1 MSSHGGTVYRAP
13 SYFVWNHRKHA
24 SSSPRSSPRT
34 MGDGVMNIS
43 HEGGAGLDAGP
54 SPHKMRSPR
63 SRATAVA
70 GADNQSTDTKSSG
83 VSGDSGD
90 PSSAVSISPKH
101 KDPDRIKKDREREER
116 VRQARERLEEERKKK
131 LVELQEQ
138 QRQAQENREKQ
149 LEMRRK
155 KIEDLR
161 RRDVERRQEVDRRRR
176 ERDEHEKSRRE
187 SLLLKAEE
195 RVARY
200 EAWKRSGQKG
210 GRSHVLG
217 FGSSAP
223 RYICQTERPRRS
235 SSHSALGRRSPNG
248 SDSDYSFRPQRR
260 AVSACSTVR
269 RHCCVDLNRAGPPPG
284 CVMPPSKHLSVST
297 SVLYHKRNTDFSSS
311 GALNVSNKPESLL
324 ALNTIPEG
332 RRSFLAPYAP
342 PPSRPKSVMT
352 LSASSAGSGTTTGG
366 VKLRENKS
374 PRKQRPASVG
384 TSMPSF
390 VNLDTSTSSSSSP
403 RSKSTDRLARER
415 TRPRGSSSARR
426 AEEKEKEKENEKKQ
440 QLDKSGSRIS
450 RSTLDRL
457 STPKQPPAK
466 SSGDGKEAGSTPRRE
481 SPIAR
486 HAQARLVI
494 RLRRK
499 VLPRKAYS
507 TSNLSMPRKKSSIR
521 ERTPRE
527 PSVGKAREHKTTPSA
542 PSAAAGSGGGT
553 ASPSTPRGVSP
564 ASRTPNRTPNRV
576 LSPPLP
582 PGADEDGGSGAA
594 PQARPSPA
602 PSTPAEKPESEK
614 PVAEKPVAEKPAAE
628 KPLAESTP
636 RATPTTTEKPLAEST
651 PRATPTTSEKSG
663 GDITAEEYKAKL
675 AEKRRQA
682 RERAEKEAEEE
693 RKRQEELER
702 QEEERQRLE
711 EEEQLRQDEEM
722 MKMAEE
728 GRKAEEERL
737 KKAIEAEDAR
747 KADEAA
753 RLEQEK
759 LAKEEADRKA
769 KEDAERQELERIE
782 KARKDEEERLER
794 KKRLEMIMK
803 RVKTDNAGEGGKDSP
818 KSVTSS
824 PTKSVASTAS
834 SDASPME
841 PDNKTLQA
849 MAAHSAT
856 PQGGEDSPRED
867 SQSPANGSLSPVTAP
882 SPVTTPP
889 QETEEAETAKADEKT
904 EDEDRTDAKP
914 STEMSPAVSG
924 ASTPRAET
932 PENGADKP
940 RFKSPLL
947 QKLVEGKDDAGG
959 SSSGGP
965 RFKSPLLQNLLGK
978 TKVGARMGLAQDHS
992 ISTPN
997 LSQMDGSGNGQGDSS
1012 REGTPLGDTM
1022 SSSMIDVGTGDSSRK
1037 ESLNRKEEKDVD
1049 TSEGSSSSSSH
1060 SSPSKTLVANGESIP
1075 VSAPTNGSR
1084 PEPMDIS
1091 GTMESSAGPG
1101 GMSSSEASF
1110 WSGHDSGASFGSE
1123 DLRTAAPAA
1132 SLQVSLNGHG
1142 PVATVQGQG
1151 LEDSSISMRSVE
1163 SVTSS
1168 ITDSATGSIFS
1179 SVSSLP
1185 VGHGHSSGDRDFEEL
1200 IDLSL
1205 SNKTGPGITTTT
1217 SGVTLLD
1224 NADDLVNFNKVEE
1237 GSDESS
1243 AVPPPIIAFEENKT
1257 IRHPDTDL
1265 LS

>member
-1 MSSHGGTVYRAP
+1 MADTSKPEVPA
-13 SYFVWNHRKHA
+13 NEEHA

-200 EAWKRSGQKG
+200 EAWKRSGQK
-210 GRSHVLG
+210 
-217 FGSSAP
+217 
-223 RYICQTERPRRS
+223 
-235 SSHSALGRRSPNG
+235 
-248 SDSDYSFRPQRR
+248 
-260 AVSACSTVR
+260 
-269 RHCCVDLNRAGPPPG
+269 GPPPG

-486 HAQARLVI
+486 
-494 RLRRK
+494 
-499 VLPRKAYS
+499 
-507 TSNLSMPRKKSSIR
+507 KSSIR

>member
-1 MSSHGGTVYRAP
+1 MADTSKPEVPA
-13 SYFVWNHRKHA
+13 NEEHA

-200 EAWKRSGQKG
+200 EAWKRSGQK
-210 GRSHVLG
+210 
-217 FGSSAP
+217 
-223 RYICQTERPRRS
+223 
-235 SSHSALGRRSPNG
+235 
-248 SDSDYSFRPQRR
+248 
-260 AVSACSTVR
+260 
-269 RHCCVDLNRAGPPPG
+269 GPPPG

-486 HAQARLVI
+486 
-494 RLRRK
+494 

>member
-176 ERDEHEKSRRE
+176 ERDEHEKPFYRISLFSSRRE

-269 RHCCVDLNRAGPPPG
+269 RHCCVDLNRA
-284 CVMPPSKHLSVST
+284 
-297 SVLYHKRNTDFSSS
+297 
-311 GALNVSNKPESLL
+311 
-324 ALNTIPEG
+324 
-332 RRSFLAPYAP
+332 
-342 PPSRPKSVMT
+342 
-352 LSASSAGSGTTTGG
+352 
-366 VKLRENKS
+366 
-374 PRKQRPASVG
+374 
-384 TSMPSF
+384 
-390 VNLDTSTSSSSSP
+390 
-403 RSKSTDRLARER
+403 ER

>member
-176 ERDEHEKSRRE
+176 ERDEHEKPFYRISLFSSRRE

-200 EAWKRSGQKG
+200 EAWKRSGQK
-210 GRSHVLG
+210 
-217 FGSSAP
+217 
-223 RYICQTERPRRS
+223 
-235 SSHSALGRRSPNG
+235 
-248 SDSDYSFRPQRR
+248 
-260 AVSACSTVR
+260 
-269 RHCCVDLNRAGPPPG
+269 
-284 CVMPPSKHLSVST
+284 
-297 SVLYHKRNTDFSSS
+297 
-311 GALNVSNKPESLL
+311 
-324 ALNTIPEG
+324 
-332 RRSFLAPYAP
+332 
-342 PPSRPKSVMT
+342 
-352 LSASSAGSGTTTGG
+352 
-366 VKLRENKS
+366 
-374 PRKQRPASVG
+374 
-384 TSMPSF
+384 
-390 VNLDTSTSSSSSP
+390 
-403 RSKSTDRLARER
+403 ER